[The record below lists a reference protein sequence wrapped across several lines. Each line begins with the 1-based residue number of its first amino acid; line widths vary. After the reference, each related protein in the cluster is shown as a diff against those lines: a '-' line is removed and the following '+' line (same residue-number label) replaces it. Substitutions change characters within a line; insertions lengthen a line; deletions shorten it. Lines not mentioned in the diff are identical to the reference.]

1 MLYLNPSYSHTHLT
15 EAKGIPKTEIVHGSG
30 NVVDGLVQFM
40 CKAKLRIDVCVD
52 HTRPYLAI
60 EIIRLR
66 DAFIDAKRRHIAI
79 RYITEITRDNLRY
92 CKELI
97 SLVDE
102 LRHLNGIK
110 GNFYVSEQE
119 YAAPSTLHE
128 EGKSSEM
135 MIYSDVKEIVEHQQY
150 IFDSFWNTSTSAER
164 KIREIQSNITL
175 GITEIIDNPLRTQEL
190 FINLVKS
197 AKSEVLLI
205 LPTVNAFMRE
215 HRIGIM
221 ELFKELSITPETTTQ
236 RRKSVSALATSEDN
250 QEKEEEERRAINIR
264 ILTPT
269 NEAIDKIIEEMKVT
283 TTISTTSV
291 SKQESIFPLSLDNDS
306 NPYLKIRHLESQPEF
321 TVTTV
326 TILVVDRK
334 ASLVI
339 EKVDD
344 SKESFIEAVGLSTYS
359 TSEPTITSYLSIF
372 ENFWNQLE
380 LYEKLKEHDKMQEE
394 FINIAAHELRTPSQ
408 SILGYAEILEMES
421 EGSRQIANAI
431 LRNAVRLQRLTG
443 DILDVTRIESQTLR
457 LNKEEF
463 NLNELISTVIQD
475 CKSQIDSKKIKLVYE
490 HRSGNNIIVNAD
502 KHRLNQV
509 ISNLISNSIK
519 FTQGGCGIISI
530 TTKKA
535 QDNKAITLRVKDNGK
550 GIDPE
555 IIPRLFTKFATKSE
569 TGTGLGLFISK
580 SIVEAHGGR
589 IWAENNKA
597 GKGATFYFTIPVSS
611 LLEHT
616 SNKSYLHGL
625 KYYPHLLSD

>member
-1 MLYLNPSYSHTHLT
+1 MTHIFVST

-30 NVVDGLVQFM
+30 NVVDCLVQLM

-66 DAFIDAKRRHIAI
+66 DAFIDAKRRHITI
-79 RYITEITRDNLRY
+79 RYITEITKDNLRY

-135 MIYSDVKEIVEHQQY
+135 MIYSNVKEIVEHQQY
-150 IFDSFWNTSTSAER
+150 IFDSFWNTSTSVER
-164 KIREIQSNITL
+164 KIREIQSDISL

-215 HRIGIM
+215 HRIGII
-221 ELFKELSITPETTTQ
+221 ELFKELSTTPETTTQ
-236 RRKSVSALATSEDN
+236 RRKSVSALATSVSEDN
-250 QEKEEEERRAINIR
+250 QEKEEERRAIKIR

-269 NEAIDKIIEEMKVT
+269 NEAIDKIIEEMNVT

-306 NPYLKIRHLESQPEF
+306 NPYLKIRHLISQPEF
-321 TVTTV
+321 NVTTV
-326 TILVVDRK
+326 TIMVVDRK

-380 LYEKLKEHDKMQEE
+380 LYEKLKEHDKMQKE
-394 FINIAAHELRTPSQ
+394 FINIAAHELRTPTQ
-408 SILGYAEILEMES
+408 SILAYAEILEMEY
-421 EGSRQIANAI
+421 EGSRQIANPI
-431 LRNAVRLQRLTG
+431 LRNAIRLQRLTG

-475 CKSQIDSKKIKLVYE
+475 CKSQIDSEKIKLVYE
-490 HRSGNNIIVNAD
+490 HRSVNNIIVNAD

-519 FTQGGCGIISI
+519 FTQGECGIISI
-530 TTKKA
+530 TTKKE
-535 QDNKAITLRVKDNGK
+535 QDNKAITIRVKDNGK
-550 GIDPE
+550 GVDPE

-589 IWAENNKA
+589 IWAENNKD
-597 GKGATFYFTIPVSS
+597 GKGATFYFTLPVSK
-611 LLEHT
+611 L
-616 SNKSYLHGL
+616 
-625 KYYPHLLSD
+625 P

>member
-1 MLYLNPSYSHTHLT
+1 
-15 EAKGIPKTEIVHGSG
+15 
-30 NVVDGLVQFM
+30 M

-66 DAFIDAKRRHIAI
+66 DAFIDARRRHITI
-79 RYITEITRDNLRY
+79 RYITEITKDNLHY
-92 CKELI
+92 CKEMI

-119 YAAPSTLHE
+119 YVAPSTLHE
-128 EGKSSEM
+128 KGKSSEM
-135 MIYSDVKEIVEHQQY
+135 MIYSNVKEIVEHQQY
-150 IFDSFWNTSTSAER
+150 IFDSFWNTTTSAER
-164 KIREIQSNITL
+164 KIKEIQGDISL
-175 GITEIIDNPLRTQEL
+175 GITEIIDNPLRTRDL
-190 FINLVKS
+190 FINMVKS

-205 LPTVNAFMRE
+205 LPTINAFMRE
-215 HRIGIM
+215 HRIGVIQ
-221 ELFKELSITPETTTQ
+221 LLKELSTTLET
-236 RRKSVSALATSEDN
+236 SISEGN
-250 QEKEEEERRAINIR
+250 QEKKEERRAINIR
-264 ILTPT
+264 ILTPV
-269 NEAIDKIIEEMKVT
+269 NDAIDKIIEEMKIT

-291 SKQESIFPLSLDNDS
+291 TKEESIFPFSSDKDN
-306 NPYLKIRHLESQPEF
+306 NPNLQIRHLESQPEF
-321 TVTTV
+321 NVTTV

-334 ASLVI
+334 ASFVI

-359 TSEPTITSYLSIF
+359 TSEPTIMSYLSIF

-380 LYEKLKEHDKMQEE
+380 LYEKLKEHDKMQKE
-394 FINIAAHELRTPSQ
+394 FINIAAHELRTPTQ

-421 EGSRQIANAI
+421 ERSRQLANPI
-431 LRNAVRLQRLTG
+431 LRNAIRLQRLTG

-463 NLNELISTVIQD
+463 DLNEVISNVIKD
-475 CKSQIDSKKIKLVYE
+475 CKSQIDSEKIKLVYE
-490 HRSGNNIIVNAD
+490 YSRVNNIIVNAD
-502 KHRLNQV
+502 KNRLNQV

-519 FTQGGCGIISI
+519 FTQGEWGTISI
-530 TTKKA
+530 TTKREE
-535 QDNKAITLRVKDNGK
+535 NSKAITISVKDTGK

-555 IIPRLFTKFATKSE
+555 IIPRLFTKFATKSD

-589 IWAENNKA
+589 IWAENNKD
-597 GKGATFYFTIPVSS
+597 GKGATFYFTLPVSK
-611 LLEHT
+611 LL
-616 SNKSYLHGL
+616 
-625 KYYPHLLSD
+625 

>member
-1 MLYLNPSYSHTHLT
+1 
-15 EAKGIPKTEIVHGSG
+15 
-30 NVVDGLVQFM
+30 M

-66 DAFIDAKRRHIAI
+66 DAFIDARRRHVTI
-79 RYITEITRDNLRY
+79 RYITEITKDNLHY
-92 CKELI
+92 CKEMI
-97 SLVDE
+97 SVVDE

-110 GNFYVSEQE
+110 GNFYVSEQG

-128 EGKSSEM
+128 KGKSSEM
-135 MIYSDVKEIVEHQQY
+135 MIYSDVKEIAEHQQY
-150 IFDSFWNTSTSAER
+150 IFDSFWNASTSAER
-164 KIREIQSNITL
+164 KIKEIQGDISL
-175 GITEIIDNPLRTQEL
+175 GITEIIDNPLRTRDL
-190 FINLVKS
+190 FINMVKS

-205 LPTVNAFMRE
+205 LPTINAFMRE
-215 HRIGIM
+215 HRIGVIQ
-221 ELFKELSITPETTTQ
+221 LLKELSTTLET
-236 RRKSVSALATSEDN
+236 SISEGN
-250 QEKEEEERRAINIR
+250 QEKKEERRAINIR

-269 NEAIDKIIEEMKVT
+269 NDAIDKIVEEMKIT

-291 SKQESIFPLSLDNDS
+291 TKEESIPFSSDKDN
-306 NPYLKIRHLESQPEF
+306 NPNLQIRHLESQPEF
-321 TVTTV
+321 NVTTV

-334 ASLVI
+334 ASFVI

-344 SKESFIEAVGLSTYS
+344 SKESFIGAVGLSTYS
-359 TSEPTITSYLSIF
+359 TSEPTVMSYLSIF

-380 LYEKLKEHDKMQEE
+380 LYEKLKEHDKMQKE
-394 FINIAAHELRTPSQ
+394 FINIAAHELRTPTQ

-421 EGSRQIANAI
+421 ERSRQLANPI
-431 LRNAVRLQRLTG
+431 LRNAIRLQRLTG

-463 NLNELISTVIQD
+463 DLNEVISNVIKD
-475 CKSQIDSKKIKLVYE
+475 FKSQIDSEKIKLVYE
-490 HRSGNNIIVNAD
+490 YSRVNNIIVNAD
-502 KHRLNQV
+502 KNRLNQV

-519 FTQGGCGIISI
+519 FSQGEWGIISI
-530 TTKKA
+530 TTKKE
-535 QDNKAITLRVKDNGK
+535 QDSKTVTINVKDTGK

-589 IWAENNKA
+589 IWAENNKD
-597 GKGATFYFTIPVSS
+597 GKGATFYFTLPVSK
-611 LLEHT
+611 LL
-616 SNKSYLHGL
+616 
-625 KYYPHLLSD
+625 

>member
-1 MLYLNPSYSHTHLT
+1 MTHIFVST

-30 NVVDGLVQFM
+30 NVVDCLVQFM

-66 DAFIDAKRRHIAI
+66 DAFIDAKRRHITI
-79 RYITEITRDNLRY
+79 RYITEITKDNLRY

-135 MIYSDVKEIVEHQQY
+135 MIYSNVKEIVEHQQY
-150 IFDSFWNTSTSAER
+150 IFDSFWNTSTSVER
-164 KIREIQSNITL
+164 KIREIQSDISL

-215 HRIGIM
+215 HRIGII
-221 ELFKELSITPETTTQ
+221 ELFKELSTTPETTTQ
-236 RRKSVSALATSEDN
+236 RRKSVSALATSVSEDD
-250 QEKEEEERRAINIR
+250 QEKEEERRAINIR

-283 TTISTTSV
+283 TAISTTSV

-306 NPYLKIRHLESQPEF
+306 NPYLKIRHLVSQPEF
-321 TVTTV
+321 NVTTV
-326 TILVVDRK
+326 TIMVVDRK

-394 FINIAAHELRTPSQ
+394 FINIAAHELRTPTQ
-408 SILGYAEILEMES
+408 SILAYAEILEMEY
-421 EGSRQIANAI
+421 EGSRQIANPI
-431 LRNAVRLQRLTG
+431 LRNAIRLQRLTG

-475 CKSQIDSKKIKLVYE
+475 SKSQIDSEKIKLVYE
-490 HRSGNNIIVNAD
+490 HRSVNNIIVNAD

-519 FTQGGCGIISI
+519 FTQGECGIISI
-530 TTKKA
+530 TTKKE
-535 QDNKAITLRVKDNGK
+535 QDNKAITRVKDNGK

-555 IIPRLFTKFATKSE
+555 IMPRLFTKFATKSE

-589 IWAENNKA
+589 IWAENNKD
-597 GKGATFYFTIPVSS
+597 GKGATFYFTLPVSK
-611 LLEHT
+611 L
-616 SNKSYLHGL
+616 
-625 KYYPHLLSD
+625 P

>member
-1 MLYLNPSYSHTHLT
+1 MTHIFVST

-30 NVVDGLVQFM
+30 NVVDCLVQLM

-66 DAFIDAKRRHIAI
+66 DAFIDAKRRHITI
-79 RYITEITRDNLRY
+79 RYITEITKDNLRY

-135 MIYSDVKEIVEHQQY
+135 MIYSNVKEIVEHQQY
-150 IFDSFWNTSTSAER
+150 IFDSFWNTSTSVER
-164 KIREIQSNITL
+164 KIREIQSDISL

-215 HRIGIM
+215 HRIGII
-221 ELFKELSITPETTTQ
+221 ELFKELSTTPETTTQ
-236 RRKSVSALATSEDN
+236 RRKSVSALATSVSEDN
-250 QEKEEEERRAINIR
+250 QEKEVERRAINIR

-283 TTISTTSV
+283 TTISTTSL

-321 TVTTV
+321 NVTTV

-380 LYEKLKEHDKMQEE
+380 LYEKLKEHDKMQKE
-394 FINIAAHELRTPSQ
+394 FINIAAHELGTPTQ

-421 EGSRQIANAI
+421 EGSRQIANPI
-431 LRNAVRLQRLTG
+431 LRNAIRLQRLTG

-475 CKSQIDSKKIKLVYE
+475 CKSQIDSEKIKLVYE
-490 HRSGNNIIVNAD
+490 HRSVNNIIVNAD

-509 ISNLISNSIK
+509 ISDLISNSIK
-519 FTQGGCGIISI
+519 FTQGECGIISI
-530 TTKKA
+530 TTKKE
-535 QDNKAITLRVKDNGK
+535 QDNKAITIRVKDNGK

-589 IWAENNKA
+589 IWAENNKD
-597 GKGATFYFTIPVSS
+597 GKGATFYFTLPVSK
-611 LLEHT
+611 LPYE
-616 SNKSYLHGL
+616 
-625 KYYPHLLSD
+625 

>member
-1 MLYLNPSYSHTHLT
+1 
-15 EAKGIPKTEIVHGSG
+15 
-30 NVVDGLVQFM
+30 M

-66 DAFIDAKRRHIAI
+66 DAFIDARRRHVTI
-79 RYITEITRDNLRY
+79 RYITEITKDNLHY
-92 CKELI
+92 CKEMI
-97 SLVDE
+97 SVVDE

-110 GNFYVSEQE
+110 GNFYVSEQG

-128 EGKSSEM
+128 KGKSSEM

-164 KIREIQSNITL
+164 KIKEIQGDISL
-175 GITEIIDNPLRTQEL
+175 GITEIIDNPLRTRDL
-190 FINLVKS
+190 FINMVKS

-205 LPTVNAFMRE
+205 LPTINAFMRE
-215 HRIGIM
+215 HRIGVIQ
-221 ELFKELSITPETTTQ
+221 LLKELSTTLET
-236 RRKSVSALATSEDN
+236 SISEGN
-250 QEKEEEERRAINIR
+250 QEKKEERRAINIR
-264 ILTPT
+264 ILTP
-269 NEAIDKIIEEMKVT
+269 NDAIDKIIEETKIT

-291 SKQESIFPLSLDNDS
+291 TKEESIPFSSDKDN
-306 NPYLKIRHLESQPEF
+306 NPNLQIRHLESQPEF
-321 TVTTV
+321 NVTTV

-334 ASLVI
+334 ASFVI

-344 SKESFIEAVGLSTYS
+344 SKESFIGAVGLSTYS
-359 TSEPTITSYLSIF
+359 TSEPTIMSYLSIF

-380 LYEKLKEHDKMQEE
+380 LYEKLKEHDKMQKE
-394 FINIAAHELRTPSQ
+394 FINIAAHELRTPTQ

-421 EGSRQIANAI
+421 ERSRQLANPI
-431 LRNAVRLQRLTG
+431 LRNAIRLQRLTG

-463 NLNELISTVIQD
+463 DLNEVISNVIKD
-475 CKSQIDSKKIKLVYE
+475 FKSQIDSEKIKLVYE
-490 HRSGNNIIVNAD
+490 YSRVNNIIVNAD
-502 KHRLNQV
+502 KNRLNQV

-519 FTQGGCGIISI
+519 FSQGEWGIISI
-530 TTKKA
+530 TTKKE
-535 QDNKAITLRVKDNGK
+535 QDSKTVTINVKDTGK

-589 IWAENNKA
+589 IWAENNKD
-597 GKGATFYFTIPVSS
+597 GKGATFYFTIPVSK
-611 LLEHT
+611 LL
-616 SNKSYLHGL
+616 
-625 KYYPHLLSD
+625 

>member
-1 MLYLNPSYSHTHLT
+1 
-15 EAKGIPKTEIVHGSG
+15 
-30 NVVDGLVQFM
+30 M

-66 DAFIDAKRRHIAI
+66 DAFIDARRRHVTI
-79 RYITEITRDNLRY
+79 RYITEITKDNLHY
-92 CKELI
+92 CKEMI
-97 SLVDE
+97 SVVDE

-110 GNFYVSEQE
+110 GNFYVSEQG
-119 YAAPSTLHE
+119 YAAPSILHE
-128 EGKSSEM
+128 KGKSSEM

-164 KIREIQSNITL
+164 KIKEIQGDISL
-175 GITEIIDNPLRTQEL
+175 GITEIIDNPLRTRDL
-190 FINLVKS
+190 FINMVKS

-205 LPTVNAFMRE
+205 LPTINAFMRE
-215 HRIGIM
+215 HRIGVIQ
-221 ELFKELSITPETTTQ
+221 LLKELSTTLET
-236 RRKSVSALATSEDN
+236 SISEGN
-250 QEKEEEERRAINIR
+250 QEKKEERRAINIR

-269 NEAIDKIIEEMKVT
+269 NDAIDKIVEEMKIT

-291 SKQESIFPLSLDNDS
+291 TKEESIPFSSDKDN
-306 NPYLKIRHLESQPEF
+306 NPNLQIRHLESQPEF
-321 TVTTV
+321 NVTTV

-334 ASLVI
+334 ASFVI

-359 TSEPTITSYLSIF
+359 TSEPTIMSYLSIF

-380 LYEKLKEHDKMQEE
+380 LYEKLKEHDKMQKE
-394 FINIAAHELRTPSQ
+394 FINIAAHELRTPTQ

-421 EGSRQIANAI
+421 ERSRQLANPI
-431 LRNAVRLQRLTG
+431 LRNAIRLQRLTG

-463 NLNELISTVIQD
+463 DLNEVISNVIKD
-475 CKSQIDSKKIKLVYE
+475 FKSQIDSEKIKLVYE
-490 HRSGNNIIVNAD
+490 YSRVNNIIVNAD
-502 KHRLNQV
+502 KNRLNQV

-519 FTQGGCGIISI
+519 FSQGEWGIISI
-530 TTKKA
+530 TTKKE
-535 QDNKAITLRVKDNGK
+535 QDSKTVTINVKDTGK

-589 IWAENNKA
+589 IWAENNKD
-597 GKGATFYFTIPVSS
+597 GKGATFYFTLPVSK
-611 LLEHT
+611 LL
-616 SNKSYLHGL
+616 
-625 KYYPHLLSD
+625 

>member
-1 MLYLNPSYSHTHLT
+1 
-15 EAKGIPKTEIVHGSG
+15 
-30 NVVDGLVQFM
+30 M

-66 DAFIDAKRRHIAI
+66 DAFIDARRRHVTI
-79 RYITEITRDNLRY
+79 RYITEITKDNLHY
-92 CKELI
+92 CKEMI
-97 SLVDE
+97 SVVDE

-110 GNFYVSEQE
+110 GNFYVSEQG
-119 YAAPSTLHE
+119 YAAPSILHE
-128 EGKSSEM
+128 KGKSSEM

-164 KIREIQSNITL
+164 KIKEIQGDISL
-175 GITEIIDNPLRTQEL
+175 GITEIIDNPLRTRDL
-190 FINLVKS
+190 FINMVKS

-205 LPTVNAFMRE
+205 LPTINAFMRE
-215 HRIGIM
+215 HRIGVIQ
-221 ELFKELSITPETTTQ
+221 LLKELSTTLET
-236 RRKSVSALATSEDN
+236 SISEGN
-250 QEKEEEERRAINIR
+250 QEKKEERRAINIR

-269 NEAIDKIIEEMKVT
+269 NDAIDKIVEEMKIT

-291 SKQESIFPLSLDNDS
+291 TKEESIPFSSDKDN
-306 NPYLKIRHLESQPEF
+306 NPNLQIRHLESQPEF
-321 TVTTV
+321 NVTTV

-334 ASLVI
+334 ASFVI

-359 TSEPTITSYLSIF
+359 TSEPTIMSYLSIF

-380 LYEKLKEHDKMQEE
+380 LYEKLKEHDKMQKE
-394 FINIAAHELRTPSQ
+394 FINIAAHELRTPTQ

-421 EGSRQIANAI
+421 ERSRQLANPI
-431 LRNAVRLQRLTG
+431 LRNAIRLQRLTG

-463 NLNELISTVIQD
+463 DLNQVISNVIKD
-475 CKSQIDSKKIKLVYE
+475 FKSQIDSEKIKLVYE
-490 HRSGNNIIVNAD
+490 YSRVNNIIVNAD
-502 KHRLNQV
+502 KNRLNQV

-519 FTQGGCGIISI
+519 FSQGEWGIISI
-530 TTKKA
+530 TTKKE
-535 QDNKAITLRVKDNGK
+535 QDSKTVTINVKDTGK

-589 IWAENNKA
+589 IWAENNKD
-597 GKGATFYFTIPVSS
+597 GKGATFYFTLPVSK
-611 LLEHT
+611 LL
-616 SNKSYLHGL
+616 
-625 KYYPHLLSD
+625 

>member
-1 MLYLNPSYSHTHLT
+1 MTHIFVST
-15 EAKGIPKTEIVHGSG
+15 KAKGIPKTEIVHGSG
-30 NVVDGLVQFM
+30 NVVDCLVQFM

-66 DAFIDAKRRHIAI
+66 DAFIDAKRRHITI
-79 RYITEITRDNLRY
+79 RYITEITNDNLRY

-102 LRHLNGIK
+102 LRHLNSIK

-135 MIYSDVKEIVEHQQY
+135 MIYSNVKEIVEHQQY
-150 IFDSFWNTSTSAER
+150 IFDSFWNTSTSVER
-164 KIREIQSNITL
+164 KIREIQSDISL
-175 GITEIIDNPLRTQEL
+175 GITEIIDNPLRTQGL

-215 HRIGIM
+215 HRIGII
-221 ELFKELSITPETTTQ
+221 ELFKELSTTPETTTQ
-236 RRKSVSALATSEDN
+236 RRKSVSALATSVSEDN
-250 QEKEEEERRAINIR
+250 QEKEEESRAINIR

-306 NPYLKIRHLESQPEF
+306 NPYLKIRHLVSQPEF
-321 TVTTV
+321 NVTTV
-326 TILVVDRK
+326 TIMVVDRK
-334 ASLVI
+334 ASLII

-394 FINIAAHELRTPSQ
+394 FINIAAHELRTPTQ
-408 SILGYAEILEMES
+408 SILAYAEILEMEY
-421 EGSRQIANAI
+421 EGSRQIANPI
-431 LRNAVRLQRLTG
+431 LRNAIRLQRLTG

-475 CKSQIDSKKIKLVYE
+475 CKSQIDSEKIKLVYE
-490 HRSGNNIIVNAD
+490 HRSVNNIIVNAD

-519 FTQGGCGIISI
+519 FTQGECGIISI
-530 TTKKA
+530 TTKKE
-535 QDNKAITLRVKDNGK
+535 QDNKAVTIRVKDNGK

-580 SIVEAHGGR
+580 SIVEVHGGR
-589 IWAENNKA
+589 IWAENNKD
-597 GKGATFYFTIPVSS
+597 GKGATFYFTLPVSK
-611 LLEHT
+611 L
-616 SNKSYLHGL
+616 
-625 KYYPHLLSD
+625 P

>member
-1 MLYLNPSYSHTHLT
+1 
-15 EAKGIPKTEIVHGSG
+15 
-30 NVVDGLVQFM
+30 M

-66 DAFIDAKRRHIAI
+66 DAFIDARRRHVTI
-79 RYITEITRDNLRY
+79 RYITEITKDNLHY
-92 CKELI
+92 CKEMI
-97 SLVDE
+97 SVVDE

-110 GNFYVSEQE
+110 GNFYVSEQG

-128 EGKSSEM
+128 KGKSSEM

-150 IFDSFWNTSTSAER
+150 IFDSFWNASTSAER
-164 KIREIQSNITL
+164 KIKEIQGDISL
-175 GITEIIDNPLRTQEL
+175 GITEIIDNPLRTRDL
-190 FINLVKS
+190 FINMVKS

-205 LPTVNAFMRE
+205 LPTINAFMRE
-215 HRIGIM
+215 HRIGVIQ
-221 ELFKELSITPETTTQ
+221 LLKELSTTLET
-236 RRKSVSALATSEDN
+236 SISEGN
-250 QEKEEEERRAINIR
+250 QEKKEERRAINIR

-269 NEAIDKIIEEMKVT
+269 NDAIDKIVEEMKIT

-291 SKQESIFPLSLDNDS
+291 TKEESIPFSSDKDN
-306 NPYLKIRHLESQPEF
+306 NPNLQIRHLESQPEF
-321 TVTTV
+321 NVTTV

-334 ASLVI
+334 ASFVI

-344 SKESFIEAVGLSTYS
+344 SKESFIGAVGLSTYS
-359 TSEPTITSYLSIF
+359 TSEPTVMSYLSIF

-380 LYEKLKEHDKMQEE
+380 LYEKLKEHDKMQKE
-394 FINIAAHELRTPSQ
+394 FINIAAHELRTPTQ

-421 EGSRQIANAI
+421 ERSRQLANPI
-431 LRNAVRLQRLTG
+431 LRNAIRLQRLTG

-463 NLNELISTVIQD
+463 DLNEVISNVIKD
-475 CKSQIDSKKIKLVYE
+475 FKSQIDSEKIKLVYE
-490 HRSGNNIIVNAD
+490 YSRVNNIIVNAD
-502 KHRLNQV
+502 KNRLNQV

-519 FTQGGCGIISI
+519 FSQGEWGIISI
-530 TTKKA
+530 TTKKE
-535 QDNKAITLRVKDNGK
+535 QDSKTVTINVKDTGK

-589 IWAENNKA
+589 IWAENNKD
-597 GKGATFYFTIPVSS
+597 GKGATFYFTLPVSK
-611 LLEHT
+611 LL
-616 SNKSYLHGL
+616 
-625 KYYPHLLSD
+625 

>member
-1 MLYLNPSYSHTHLT
+1 MNYSCDFYTEILKCSTYIQVTHIYVST
-15 EAKGIPKTEIVHGSG
+15 EAKGIPKTEIVRGSD
-30 NVVDGLVQFM
+30 NVIDGLVQFM

-66 DAFIDAKRRHIAI
+66 ESFIDAKRRHVTI
-79 RYITEITRDNLRY
+79 RYITEISKDNLRY
-92 CKELI
+92 CKELLKI
-97 SLVDE
+97 VDE
-102 LRHLNGIK
+102 LRHLTGIK

-128 EGKSSEM
+128 ERKSSEM
-135 MIYSDVKEIVEHQQY
+135 MIYSNVNEIVEHQQY
-150 IFDSFWNTSTSAER
+150 IFDSFWNTSTSAKR
-164 KIREIQSNITL
+164 KIREIQSDISL
-175 GITEIIDNPLRTQEL
+175 GITEIIDNPLRTREL

-205 LPTVNAFMRE
+205 LPTINAFMRE
-215 HRIGIM
+215 HRIGIIQ
-221 ELFKELSITPETTTQ
+221 LFKELSTTPETITQ
-236 RRKSVSALATSEDN
+236 RRKSLSALTTSLSEDN
-250 QEKEEEERRAINIR
+250 HEKEEERRAINIR

-269 NEAIDKIIEEMKVT
+269 NDAIDKIIEEMKKT
-283 TTISTTSV
+283 ATISTTSI
-291 SKQESIFPLSLDNDS
+291 SKEESIFPFSSDNDN
-306 NPYLKIRHLESQPEF
+306 NPHLKIRHLEAQPEF
-321 TVTTV
+321 NVTTV

-344 SKESFIEAVGLSTYS
+344 SKEEFVEAVGLSTYS
-359 TSEPTITSYLSIF
+359 TSEPTIMSYLSIF

-394 FINIAAHELRTPSQ
+394 FINIAAHELRTPTQ

-421 EGSRQIANAI
+421 EESRHLVNPI
-431 LRNAVRLQRLTG
+431 LRNAMRLQRLTG
-443 DILDVTRIESQTLR
+443 DILDVTRIESQTLG

-463 NLNELISTVIQD
+463 NLNEMISSVIQD
-475 CKSQIDSKKIKLVYE
+475 CKSQIDSEKIKLVYE
-490 HRSGNNIIVNAD
+490 HRSVNNNMIVNAD
-502 KHRLNQV
+502 KDRLSQV

-519 FTQGGCGIISI
+519 FTQGEWGIISI
-530 TTKKA
+530 TTKKE
-535 QDNKAITLRVKDNGK
+535 QDNKAITISVKDTGK

-580 SIVEAHGGR
+580 SIVEAHDGK
-589 IWAENNKA
+589 IWAENNA
-597 GKGATFYFTIPVSS
+597 DGKGAKFSFS
-611 LLEHT
+611 LPI
-616 SNKSYLHGL
+616 K
-625 KYYPHLLSD
+625 K

>member
-1 MLYLNPSYSHTHLT
+1 
-15 EAKGIPKTEIVHGSG
+15 
-30 NVVDGLVQFM
+30 M

-66 DAFIDAKRRHIAI
+66 DAFIDARRRHVTI
-79 RYITEITRDNLRY
+79 RYITEITKDNLHY
-92 CKELI
+92 CKEMI
-97 SLVDE
+97 SVVDE

-110 GNFYVSEQE
+110 GNFYVSEQG
-119 YAAPSTLHE
+119 YAAPSILHE
-128 EGKSSEM
+128 KGKSSEM
-135 MIYSDVKEIVEHQQY
+135 MIYSDVKEIAEHQQY

-164 KIREIQSNITL
+164 KIKEIQGDISL
-175 GITEIIDNPLRTQEL
+175 GITEIIDNPLRTRDL
-190 FINLVKS
+190 FINMVKS

-205 LPTVNAFMRE
+205 LPTINAFMRE
-215 HRIGIM
+215 HRIGVIQ
-221 ELFKELSITPETTTQ
+221 LLKELSTTLET
-236 RRKSVSALATSEDN
+236 SISEGN
-250 QEKEEEERRAINIR
+250 QEKKEERRAINIR

-269 NEAIDKIIEEMKVT
+269 NDAIDKIVEEMKIT

-291 SKQESIFPLSLDNDS
+291 TKEESIPFSSDKDN
-306 NPYLKIRHLESQPEF
+306 NPNLQIRHLESQPEF
-321 TVTTV
+321 NVTTV

-334 ASLVI
+334 ASFVI

-359 TSEPTITSYLSIF
+359 TSEPTIMSYLSIF

-380 LYEKLKEHDKMQEE
+380 LYEKLKEHDKMQKE
-394 FINIAAHELRTPSQ
+394 FINIAAHELRTPTQ

-421 EGSRQIANAI
+421 ERSRQLANPI
-431 LRNAVRLQRLTG
+431 LRNAIRLQRLTG

-463 NLNELISTVIQD
+463 DLNEVISNVIKD
-475 CKSQIDSKKIKLVYE
+475 FKSQIDSEKIKLVYE
-490 HRSGNNIIVNAD
+490 YSRVNNIIVNAD
-502 KHRLNQV
+502 KNRLNQV

-519 FTQGGCGIISI
+519 FSQGEWGIISI
-530 TTKKA
+530 TTKKE
-535 QDNKAITLRVKDNGK
+535 QDSKTVTINVKDTGK

-589 IWAENNKA
+589 IWAENNKD
-597 GKGATFYFTIPVSS
+597 GKGATFYFTLPVSK
-611 LLEHT
+611 LL
-616 SNKSYLHGL
+616 
-625 KYYPHLLSD
+625 

>member
-1 MLYLNPSYSHTHLT
+1 MTYIFVST
-15 EAKGIPKTEIVHGSG
+15 EAKGIPKTEIVHGSD
-30 NVVDGLVQFM
+30 NVVDCLVQFM

-66 DAFIDAKRRHIAI
+66 DAFIDAKRRHITI
-79 RYITEITRDNLRY
+79 RYITEITKDNLRY

-135 MIYSDVKEIVEHQQY
+135 MIYSNVKEIVEHQQY
-150 IFDSFWNTSTSAER
+150 IFDSFWNTSTSVER
-164 KIREIQSNITL
+164 KIREIQSDISL

-215 HRIGIM
+215 HRIGII
-221 ELFKELSITPETTTQ
+221 ELFKELSTTPETTTQ
-236 RRKSVSALATSEDN
+236 RRKSVSALATSVSEDN
-250 QEKEEEERRAINIR
+250 QEKEVESRAINIR

-306 NPYLKIRHLESQPEF
+306 NPYLKIRHLGSQPEF
-321 TVTTV
+321 NVTTV

-372 ENFWNQLE
+372 ENFWSQIE
-380 LYEKLKEHDKMQEE
+380 LYEKLKEHDKMQKE
-394 FINIAAHELRTPSQ
+394 FINIAAHELRTPTQ

-421 EGSRQIANAI
+421 EGSRQLVNPIIRNAI
-431 LRNAVRLQRLTG
+431 RLQRLTR

-457 LNKEEF
+457 LHKEEF
-463 NLNELISTVIQD
+463 NLNELVSTVIQD
-475 CKSQIDSKKIKLVYE
+475 CKSQIDSEKIKLVYE
-490 HRSGNNIIVNAD
+490 HRSVNNIIVNAN
-502 KHRLNQV
+502 KYRLNQV

-519 FTQGGCGIISI
+519 FTQGEWGIISI
-530 TTKKA
+530 TTKKE
-535 QDNKAITLRVKDNGK
+535 QDNKAITISVKDNGK

-589 IWAENNKA
+589 IWAENNKD
-597 GKGATFYFTIPVSS
+597 GKGATFYITLPVSK
-611 LLEHT
+611 LL
-616 SNKSYLHGL
+616 
-625 KYYPHLLSD
+625 

>member
-1 MLYLNPSYSHTHLT
+1 
-15 EAKGIPKTEIVHGSG
+15 
-30 NVVDGLVQFM
+30 M

-66 DAFIDAKRRHIAI
+66 DAFIDARRRHITI
-79 RYITEITRDNLRY
+79 RYITEITKDNLHY
-92 CKELI
+92 CKEMI

-119 YAAPSTLHE
+119 YVAPSTLHE
-128 EGKSSEM
+128 KGKSSEM
-135 MIYSDVKEIVEHQQY
+135 MIYSNVKEIVEHQQY
-150 IFDSFWNTSTSAER
+150 IFDSFWNTTTSAER
-164 KIREIQSNITL
+164 KIKEIQGDISL
-175 GITEIIDNPLRTQEL
+175 GITEIIDNPLRTRDL
-190 FINLVKS
+190 FINMVKS

-205 LPTVNAFMRE
+205 LPTINAFMRE
-215 HRIGIM
+215 HRIGVIQ
-221 ELFKELSITPETTTQ
+221 LLKELSTTLET
-236 RRKSVSALATSEDN
+236 SISEGN
-250 QEKEEEERRAINIR
+250 QEKKEERRAINIR
-264 ILTPT
+264 ILTPV
-269 NEAIDKIIEEMKVT
+269 NDAIDKIIEEMKIT

-291 SKQESIFPLSLDNDS
+291 TKEESIFPFSSDKDN
-306 NPYLKIRHLESQPEF
+306 NPNLQIRHLESQPEF
-321 TVTTV
+321 NVTTV

-334 ASLVI
+334 TSFVI

-359 TSEPTITSYLSIF
+359 TSEPTIMSYLSIF

-380 LYEKLKEHDKMQEE
+380 LYEKLKEHDKMQKE
-394 FINIAAHELRTPSQ
+394 FINIAAHELRTPTQ

-421 EGSRQIANAI
+421 ERSRQLANPI
-431 LRNAVRLQRLTG
+431 LRNAIRLQRLTG

-463 NLNELISTVIQD
+463 DLNEVISNVIKD
-475 CKSQIDSKKIKLVYE
+475 CKSQIDSEKIKLVYE
-490 HRSGNNIIVNAD
+490 YSRVNNIIVNAD
-502 KHRLNQV
+502 KNRLNQV

-519 FTQGGCGIISI
+519 FTQGEWGTISI
-530 TTKKA
+530 TTKREE
-535 QDNKAITLRVKDNGK
+535 NSKAITISVKDTGK

-555 IIPRLFTKFATKSE
+555 IIPRLFTKFATKSD

-589 IWAENNKA
+589 IWAENNKD
-597 GKGATFYFTIPVSS
+597 GKGATFYFTLPVSK
-611 LLEHT
+611 LL
-616 SNKSYLHGL
+616 
-625 KYYPHLLSD
+625 

>member
-1 MLYLNPSYSHTHLT
+1 MTHIFVST

-30 NVVDGLVQFM
+30 NVVDCLVQLM

-66 DAFIDAKRRHIAI
+66 DAFIDAKRRHITI
-79 RYITEITRDNLRY
+79 RYITEITKDNLRY

-135 MIYSDVKEIVEHQQY
+135 MIYSNVKEIVEHQQY
-150 IFDSFWNTSTSAER
+150 IFDSFWNTSTSVER
-164 KIREIQSNITL
+164 KIREIQSDISL

-215 HRIGIM
+215 HRIGII
-221 ELFKELSITPETTTQ
+221 ELFKELSTTPETTTQ
-236 RRKSVSALATSEDN
+236 RRKSVSALATSVSEDN
-250 QEKEEEERRAINIR
+250 QEKEVERRAINIR

-283 TTISTTSV
+283 TTISTTSL

-321 TVTTV
+321 NVTTV

-380 LYEKLKEHDKMQEE
+380 LYEKLKEHGKMQKE
-394 FINIAAHELRTPSQ
+394 FINIAAHELRTPTQ

-421 EGSRQIANAI
+421 EGSRQIANPI
-431 LRNAVRLQRLTG
+431 LRNAIRLQRLTG

-475 CKSQIDSKKIKLVYE
+475 CKSQIDSEKIKLVYE
-490 HRSGNNIIVNAD
+490 HRSVNNIIVNAD

-509 ISNLISNSIK
+509 ISDLISNSIK
-519 FTQGGCGIISI
+519 FTQGECGIISI
-530 TTKKA
+530 TTKKE
-535 QDNKAITLRVKDNGK
+535 QDNKAITIRVKDNGK

-589 IWAENNKA
+589 IWAENNKD
-597 GKGATFYFTIPVSS
+597 GKGATFYFTLPV
-611 LLEHT
+611 
-616 SNKSYLHGL
+616 NKL
-625 KYYPHLLSD
+625 P